1 MAGISLLLPK
11 EEMVKTAKHYVKK
24 EGLNV
29 KEIRHIVSEN
39 AISEARKAV
48 AEGASVVIAR
58 GYQALVIKN
67 YTNIPVIEITLT
79 GQEIGMMVKK
89 AKSMLGIPRPVIGLV
104 GFQNM
109 YSNVDYF
116 DELFDVEMRQ
126 YLINFADDLPQTVE
140 RAVQDDLDILIGG
153 DVAIMAAQRAGLPYL
168 FVESTFDSIREA
180 IKSAES
186 AIYAAQ
192 VEQRYVAQI
201 ETFLD
206 NSPDGFIRINTIGV
220 VTNTNHIMQEILQ
233 SRESD
238 ILGKE
243 LAKLIPGIDKAEI
256 ENVLDGKSEMY
267 SSFIRIKGNSVVIM
281 LTAVKVGEMID
292 SAILSCHL
300 VKKKEKIEAERIQE
314 MYLNGYVAHVE
325 FSSLDGRDKEMKECV
340 EQAKIYSQSS
350 NPILIVGETGSET
363 TEFAEAVHNNSVRKS
378 GPFVRVNCSSMSEE
392 QQEKVFFGVK
402 TENRKNME
410 KMGAVIKANHG
421 TLLVEEIE
429 NLTMS
434 LQRRLFDMIQNYSV
448 EDCGTES
455 LGVVD
460 VRIIAVSGSNL
471 YQKMLQGEFRQ
482 DLYYAISSL
491 QLQIPPLRERPIELE
506 RYIMSLFKEKMTH
519 YKRYHVLTPA
529 AKELLMHYGW
539 HGNKLQLSYFM
550 DRMILS
556 AKKRRIEADYV
567 EKLLMELY
575 PVVEK
580 KDGQEYLIVY
590 KDTKA
595 EELMKVLKKYHGN
608 RDMAAQELGISKT
621 TLWRHMKKYGLD
633 GYTN

>member
-11 EEMVKTAKHYVKK
+11 EEMVKNAKHYVKK

-201 ETFLD
+201 ETFLTHCID
-206 NSPDGFIRINTIGV
+206 LLTVSPHPSYH
-220 VTNTNHIMQEILQ
+220 HIVQDCLHYI
-233 SRESD
+233 
-238 ILGKE
+238 E
-243 LAKLIPGIDKAEI
+243 LH
-256 ENVLDGKSEMY
+256 Y
-267 SSFIRIKGNSVVIM
+267 
-281 LTAVKVGEMID
+281 T
-292 SAILSCHL
+292 
-300 VKKKEKIEAERIQE
+300 
-314 MYLNGYVAHVE
+314 
-325 FSSLDGRDKEMKECV
+325 
-340 EQAKIYSQSS
+340 
-350 NPILIVGETGSET
+350 
-363 TEFAEAVHNNSVRKS
+363 
-378 GPFVRVNCSSMSEE
+378 
-392 QQEKVFFGVK
+392 
-402 TENRKNME
+402 
-410 KMGAVIKANHG
+410 
-421 TLLVEEIE
+421 EEI
-429 NLTMS
+429 N
-434 LQRRLFDMIQNYSV
+434 
-448 EDCGTES
+448 
-455 LGVVD
+455 
-460 VRIIAVSGSNL
+460 II
-471 YQKMLQGEFRQ
+471 K
-482 DLYYAISSL
+482 
-491 QLQIPPLRERPIELE
+491 
-506 RYIMSLFKEKMTH
+506 
-519 YKRYHVLTPA
+519 A
-529 AKELLMHYGW
+529 AKEIHV
-539 HGNKLQLSYFM
+539 N
-550 DRMILS
+550 
-556 AKKRRIEADYV
+556 ADY
-567 EKLLMELY
+567 LSR
-575 PVVEK
+575 
-580 KDGQEYLIVY
+580 
-590 KDTKA
+590 
-595 EELMKVLKKYHGN
+595 VLKKECGCPFLQLLTKYRLEKACSLLSDANLSIGEVSSLTGFKDFRYFGQIFKN
-608 RDMAAQELGISKT
+608 EYKMTPTEYRKT
-621 TLWRHMKKYGLD
+621 AGRNGAHYESHVKKPL
-633 GYTN
+633 

>member
-39 AISEARKAV
+39 AISEARKDV

-89 AKSMLGIPRPVIGLV
+89 AKSMLGIPRSVIGLV

-126 YLINFADDLPQTVE
+126 YLINFADDLPQTGE

-153 DVAIMAAQRAGLPYL
+153 DVAIMAAQRAGLPYF

-378 GPFVRVNCSSMSEE
+378 GPFVRVNCSSMNEE
-392 QQEKVFFGVK
+392 QQEEVFFGVK
-402 TENRKNME
+402 TENRKNVE

-434 LQRRLFDMIQNYSV
+434 LQRRLIDMIQNYSV

>member
-39 AISEARKAV
+39 AISEARKDV

-378 GPFVRVNCSSMSEE
+378 GPFVRVNCSSMNEE
-392 QQEKVFFGVK
+392 QQEEVFFGVK

-506 RYIMSLFKEKMTH
+506 RYIMSLFKEKLTH

>member
-378 GPFVRVNCSSMSEE
+378 GPFVRVNCSSMNEE

-402 TENRKNME
+402 TENRKNVE

-519 YKRYHVLTPA
+519 YKRYHVITPA

>member
-325 FSSLDGRDKEMKECV
+325 FSSLDGR
-340 EQAKIYSQSS
+340 A
-350 NPILIVGETGSET
+350 
-363 TEFAEAVHNNSVRKS
+363 
-378 GPFVRVNCSSMSEE
+378 
-392 QQEKVFFGVK
+392 
-402 TENRKNME
+402 
-410 KMGAVIKANHG
+410 
-421 TLLVEEIE
+421 
-429 NLTMS
+429 
-434 LQRRLFDMIQNYSV
+434 RR
-448 EDCGTES
+448 
-455 LGVVD
+455 
-460 VRIIAVSGSNL
+460 
-471 YQKMLQGEFRQ
+471 
-482 DLYYAISSL
+482 
-491 QLQIPPLRERPIELE
+491 
-506 RYIMSLFKEKMTH
+506 
-519 YKRYHVLTPA
+519 
-529 AKELLMHYGW
+529 
-539 HGNKLQLSYFM
+539 
-550 DRMILS
+550 
-556 AKKRRIEADYV
+556 
-567 EKLLMELY
+567 
-575 PVVEK
+575 
-580 KDGQEYLIVY
+580 
-590 KDTKA
+590 
-595 EELMKVLKKYHGN
+595 
-608 RDMAAQELGISKT
+608 
-621 TLWRHMKKYGLD
+621 
-633 GYTN
+633 